1 MMQIYDLPTPEKF
14 DMMAYDQ
21 LAGFS
26 DKMKDNPNLAGL
38 VASIEAERP
47 TVLAA
52 AIYDIPDG
60 DGEPGVMQL
69 VKWNDDIWEYGVCEF
84 FPYRPF
90 LKTDDTSVQSA
101 WACIALFTDK
111 SRRAGARTLMIRANL
126 PKPCGKGITPLPPKG
141 AAND

>member
-1 MMQIYDLPTPEKF
+1 MQIHDLPTPEKF
-14 DMMAYDQ
+14 DLMAYDQ
-21 LAGFS
+21 LNQFS
-26 DKMKDNPNLAGL
+26 DKIKANSNLAWL
-38 VASIEAERP
+38 AERTEAERP

-90 LKTDDTSVQSA
+90 LKTNDTSTQSV
-101 WACIALFTDK
+101 WASIALFTDK
-111 SRRAGARTLMIRANL
+111 SRKAGARTLMIRASL
-126 PKPCGKGITPLPPKG
+126 PKL
-141 AAND
+141 